1 MKAPGPVTGAK
12 RPSESAMH
20 QTAVG
25 IVGCGNISGI
35 YLKNLTSFA
44 QTRVAA
50 VADLD
55 VDRAKAKAAEF
66 GVPKAYG
73 LDDLLAD
80 PEIEIVLNITV
91 PNAHHEVAMKV
102 VEAGK
107 HVYNEKPL
115 TVERAEAQELLA
127 AAAAKGVRVGCAPDT
142 VLGAGTQTA
151 RELIDRG
158 EIGQLVS
165 AQGWMMGGGPEGW
178 HPNPFFY
185 YAKGGGPLYD
195 MGPYY
200 LSAFMTLLGPVTR
213 VTGSARITF
222 NERTASSAGN
232 EGKKIQVDTP
242 TLIHSILEFE
252 GGPVAQLTTSFDTMA
267 NPGYPNIDVYGSEG
281 MIRVPDPNGFGG
293 PVLLK
298 KKGEE
303 EFTEVPVTRPYSEN
317 SRGVGVLDMA
327 LAIQSGRPH
336 RASGQMAAH
345 LLDVMHAVHESSAE
359 GRHIAPVIAATR
371 PEAMPDTELTA

>member
-1 MKAPGPVTGAK
+1 MRK
-12 RPSESAMH
+12 
-20 QTAVG
+20 TAVG

-35 YLKNLTSFA
+35 YLQNLTGFA

-55 VDRAKAKAAEF
+55 LDRAKAKAAEH

-73 LDDLLAD
+73 LDDILAD
-80 PEIEIVLNITV
+80 PEVEIILNITV
-91 PNAHHEVAMKV
+91 PDAHHEVAMKAV
-102 VEAGK
+102 SAGK

-127 AAAAKGVRVGCAPDT
+127 AAEAKGVRVGCAPDT
-142 VLGAGTQTA
+142 VLGAGVQTA

-158 EIGQLVS
+158 EIGRVVS
-165 AQGWMMGGGPEGW
+165 AQAWMMGAGPEGW
-178 HPNPFFY
+178 HPNPTFY

-200 LSAFMTLLGPVTR
+200 LSALMTLVGPVAR
-213 VTGSARITF
+213 VTGSAQTTF
-222 NERTASSAGN
+222 AERTASSAGN
-232 EGKKIQVDTP
+232 EGKKIPVMTP
-242 TLIHSILEFE
+242 TLIHSVLEFE

-267 NPGYPNIDVYGSEG
+267 DPGYPHIDIFGSEG
-281 MIRVPDPNGFGG
+281 MVRVPDPNGFGG

-298 KKGEE
+298 KKGADS
-303 EFTEVPVTRPYSEN
+303 FTEVEVRRPYAEN

-336 RASGQMAAH
+336 RANGQMAAH
-345 LLDVMHAVHESSAE
+345 LLDVMHAVHESSTQ
-359 GRHIAPVIAATR
+359 GRHIVPVVHATR
-371 PEAMPDTELTA
+371 PDAMPDTELDA